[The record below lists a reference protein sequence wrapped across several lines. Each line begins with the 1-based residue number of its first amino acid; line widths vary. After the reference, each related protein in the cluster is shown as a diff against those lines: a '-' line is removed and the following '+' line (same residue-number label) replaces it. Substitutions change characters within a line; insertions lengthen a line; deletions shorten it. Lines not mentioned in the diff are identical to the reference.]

1 MKKSDLVSWSPTH
14 RTMKLCDEWGTHCLL
29 GGRMLNSK
37 NKGKS
42 KDWLAWWFPGLKIE
56 TGLEVKVPFFIEPG
70 ETVKVNTETREF
82 AGRA

>member
-1 MKKSDLVSWSPTH
+1 
-14 RTMKLCDEWGTHCLL
+14 MKLCDEWGTHCLL

-56 TGLEVKVPFFIEPG
+56 TGGTRHPAKVPSSTRPFQILDSMSFISASELL
-70 ETVKVNTETREF
+70 T
-82 AGRA
+82 